1 MPSPDGMLPR
11 ATLIAVS
18 LGTAVMFQAVCAN
31 AEPLVRGTKA
41 RVVTS
46 PGVPGGPRPSD
57 TGYYVPYVTGPGGT
71 RVPVMQVPGN
81 VTVVP
86 RSLMD
91 DQQATTLGEALRNVP
106 GVFVGR

>member
-1 MPSPDGMLPR
+1 MLPR
-11 ATLIAVS
+11 AALLAVG
-18 LGTAVMFQAVCAN
+18 LGTASMLHGGATY
-31 AEPLVRGTKA
+31 AEPLVRGGKA

-46 PGVPGGPRPSD
+46 PGAAGGPPPGD

-71 RVPVMQVPGN
+71 RVPVMQVPGS